1 MRAAAGLG
9 ALAAVLGYVVQEHYL
24 QIGWVIAIPVPVVW
38 WVLGWAG
45 GVIGVP
51 LMMAA
56 LGRRAQ
62 RLVALPWTRLLLT
75 WVVPVLVAYAIW
87 VLVTL
92 LILDRLNPGFA
103 FLTPHRYA
111 ELLPEPELSLLYAL
125 ALLPLLAKLLARVPA
140 PLVILALS
148 VLALVVPGALFLVFG
163 YAGLTLPQAID
174 RLSERV
180 TAREMV
186 LRAAVAA
193 VGAAVSAIPHLPHG
207 VGTLVAGICTLPFAL
222 GLATLLR
229 FPLIEAAGDAAVP
242 IYLLLVP
249 VLAVA
254 DKALLAR
261 ISVRGPS
268 AQALAA
274 IVEPALLT
282 AGITVAGLVL
292 YAAGR
297 RLRRSLRP
305 SQPSQPSR
313 SVEEVTS

>member
-24 QIGWVIAIPVPVVW
+24 QIGWVIAIPVPVLW
-38 WVLGWAG
+38 WALGWAG

-75 WVVPVLVAYAIW
+75 WVIPCLAAYAIW

-103 FLTPHRYA
+103 FLTAHRYA

-125 ALLPLLAKLLARVPA
+125 ALFPLLAKLLARVPA
-140 PLVILALS
+140 PLVILALCA
-148 VLALVVPGALFLVFG
+148 LTLVVPGALFLVFG
-163 YAGLTLPQAID
+163 YAGLTLPRAID
-174 RLSERV
+174 RLSEPV
-180 TAREMV
+180 NAREML
-186 LRAAVAA
+186 LRTAVAA
-193 VGAAVSAIPHLPHG
+193 VGAAVAAIPHVPHG
-207 VGTLVAGICTLPFAL
+207 LGPLVAGICSLPFAL

-229 FPLIEAAGDAAVP
+229 FPLVEAAGDAAVP

-268 AQALAA
+268 TQAVAA
-274 IVEPALLT
+274 LLEPALLT

-292 YAAGR
+292 FAAGR
-297 RLRRSLRP
+297 RLRR
-305 SQPSQPSR
+305 PSR
-313 SVEEVTS
+313 SEEEVTS